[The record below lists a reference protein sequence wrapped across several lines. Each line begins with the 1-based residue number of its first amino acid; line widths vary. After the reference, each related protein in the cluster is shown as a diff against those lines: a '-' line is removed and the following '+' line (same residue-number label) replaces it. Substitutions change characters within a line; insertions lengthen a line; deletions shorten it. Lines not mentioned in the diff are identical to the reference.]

1 MNQLRWLVIA
11 LLLATAAVFQS
22 AFLPNTGLRMH
33 TAVPVFLTV
42 LALAQRVEFTAAVVI
57 GGAAGLAV
65 DLMPPATGPLGMNAL
80 LGVLAAAGMY
90 GWTRLTATDTAGLA
104 ATLGVLIAAIAGL
117 SLARSWASTVLV
129 GHVPPAVV
137 GRALARDCV
146 VAALAA
152 PLISPAVESLTR
164 RRVSAWSGISAPGRR
179 T

>member
-1 MNQLRWLVIA
+1 MNQLRWLGIV
-11 LLLATAAVFQS
+11 LLLGTAAVFQS

-42 LALAQRVEFTAAVVI
+42 LALAQRVELTSAVVI

-65 DLMPPATGPLGMNAL
+65 DLLPPATGPLGMNAL

-104 ATLGVLIAAIAGL
+104 ATLGVLIAAVAGL
-117 SLARSWASTVLV
+117 SLGRAWATTVLV
-129 GHVPPAVV
+129 GHVPAAVV
-137 GRALARDCV
+137 GRALVRDCV
-146 VAALAA
+146 IAALAA
-152 PLISPAVESLTR
+152 PLVSPVVESLTR